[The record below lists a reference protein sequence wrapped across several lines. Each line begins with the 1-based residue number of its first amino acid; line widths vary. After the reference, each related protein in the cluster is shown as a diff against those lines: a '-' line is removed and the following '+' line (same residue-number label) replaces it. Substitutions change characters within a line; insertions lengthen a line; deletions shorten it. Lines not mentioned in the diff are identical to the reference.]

1 MRQRSKRMRGGIC
14 GPMCIPP
21 LAKAGLGLAGAVG
34 TATFISSNM
43 SENSDISKKYMS
55 FQGSKTKDNKE
66 SRVTLELCKRKG
78 GCVTGNK
85 SSKKGKMGKMGKK
98 TKKTKK
104 TKGPYVLRK
113 NGKVIHSFQTFDEGR
128 KKFRSLKERCIN
140 NGFTC

>member
-1 MRQRSKRMRGGIC
+1 MRGGIC
-14 GPMCIPP
+14 GPMCLPP
-21 LAKAGLGLAGAVG
+21 LAKGLGLVGAVG
-34 TATFISSNM
+34 TATFMSSNM

-78 GCVTGNK
+78 GCVTGK
-85 SSKKGKMGKMGKK
+85 SKMGKMGKK